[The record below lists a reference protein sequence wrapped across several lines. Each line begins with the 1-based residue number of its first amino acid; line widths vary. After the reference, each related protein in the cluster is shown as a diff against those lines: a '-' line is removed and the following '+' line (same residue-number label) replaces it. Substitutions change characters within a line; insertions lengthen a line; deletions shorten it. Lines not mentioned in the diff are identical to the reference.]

1 MYTIALI
8 DDEDIVREG
17 IRDLIPWNSLGL
29 ELIGECEDGE
39 EGLLLIREKNP
50 DIILMDI
57 NMPKI
62 TGLELAEIVTKEYP
76 QTKIILITGYDEFSY
91 ARTALRMGVEDYILK
106 PVTKS
111 EMITLLTKT
120 VEKLDQE
127 KQEKE
132 QDKKLSTKLKQFTP
146 LAQQKCIEQL
156 LGEEIDEKLLEKRL
170 ASADISSDYKY
181 YGIILIDGDNVLGQ
195 EKDENKELTN
205 FAIHNIANEIIEEN
219 QSGILFETDEISAV
233 LYFSNEE
240 DAPLVAYQEKLE
252 MLKSM
257 INKNLGIS
265 VTIAAGT
272 LVSNIK
278 DIKSSYNM
286 ARQALA
292 SRFFLG
298 TDRIIIK
305 EEQTAKH
312 VAAFNK
318 WLVWEEKLLEC
329 IAKGLEIEDVLQ
341 DICTEMQDNNVSI
354 NNAKEIWGH
363 LMATMLKKFIELDDS
378 VMQCLDGPISINEE
392 IHKCKTLQ
400 EIKSLMIELYNKC
413 STYIASESTPN
424 KIHLKNILNFVEHN
438 YHVADLNIQL
448 VCENVYLS
456 YSHFSSIFKKETGK
470 TFIQYLTEYR
480 LEKAKY
486 MLQYTGLKTYEIAE
500 KIGYADARY
509 FSSLFKKQFNM
520 TPSQYRDTRK

>member
-39 EGLLLIREKNP
+39 EGLLLIREKTP
-50 DIILMDI
+50 DIILLDI

-76 QTKIILITGYDEFSY
+76 DTKIILITGYDEFNY

-106 PVTKS
+106 PVTRS
-111 EMITLLTKT
+111 EMVTLLTKT
-120 VEKLDQE
+120 VEKLNQE
-127 KQEKE
+127 KEEKE
-132 QDKKLSTKLKQFTP
+132 QDKKVSTKLKQFTP

-170 ASADISSDYKY
+170 TSAEIPSGYPY
-181 YGIILIDGDNVLGQ
+181 YGIILIDGDNMLGR

-205 FAIHNIANEIIEEN
+205 FAIRNISNEIIEES
-219 QSGILFETDEISAV
+219 QSGILFETDGMSAV
-233 LYFSNEE
+233 LYFTNEE
-240 DAPLVAYQEKLE
+240 KAPLAGYQTALKN
-252 MLKSM
+252 LKST
-257 INKNLGIS
+257 INENLGIG
-265 VTIAAGT
+265 VTVAAGT
-272 LVSNIK
+272 LVRDIK
-278 DIKSSYNM
+278 DIKDSYNM

-298 TDRIIIK
+298 ADRIIIK
-305 EEQTAKH
+305 EEESTKN
-312 VAAFNK
+312 VAEFNK
-318 WLVWEEKLLEC
+318 WLVWEERLLEC
-329 IAKGLEIEDVLQ
+329 IAKDLEIEDVLQ
-341 DICTEMQDNNVSI
+341 DICIEMQDNNVGI

-363 LMATMLKKFIELDDS
+363 LMVTMLKKFVELDDS

-392 IHKCKTLQ
+392 IHKRKTLQ
-400 EIKSLMIELYNKC
+400 EIKTLMIELYNKC
-413 STYIASESTPN
+413 SIYIQSESTPN

-438 YHVADLNIQL
+438 YHITDLNIQL
-448 VCENVYLS
+448 VCDNVYLS

-480 LEKAKY
+480 LEKAKH

-500 KIGYADARY
+500 RIGYADARY

-520 TPSQYRDTRK
+520 TPSQYRNESK